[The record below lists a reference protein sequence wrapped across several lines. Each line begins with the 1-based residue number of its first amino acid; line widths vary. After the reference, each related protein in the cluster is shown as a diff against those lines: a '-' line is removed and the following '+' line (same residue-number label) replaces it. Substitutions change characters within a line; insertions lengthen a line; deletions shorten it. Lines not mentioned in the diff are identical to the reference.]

1 MRSSSHAAQL
11 GERLVALH
19 HALLHAVRVGP
30 LVHDVPGLVGHA
42 LRRLGRGVLAEQV
55 DDLQLERLDLRGR
68 VARRQLRQRVVGGLA
83 PERGGDQQ
91 PVSQRVRAAVAHP
104 PLAPAEN
111 IRRDPMSPDPDFA
124 RLASAADPPIEELAL
139 AMAAELRETDREAAR
154 ERLDELGE
162 QLASLASG
170 GSAEL
175 EAWACAELL
184 GGREGLSGDREEYDN
199 PDNSMLDL
207 VLERRR
213 GLPIALSV
221 VYVAAARRAGI
232 EQLAGVGL
240 PGHFVVAHFGA
251 SPPLVLD
258 PFSGGVR
265 VSVQGPARLMRPWTP
280 HETALRML
288 NNLVAAYTRRARLD

>member
-1 MRSSSHAAQL
+1 M
-11 GERLVALH
+11 
-19 HALLHAVRVGP
+19 P
-30 LVHDVPGLVGHA
+30 
-42 LRRLGRGVLAEQV
+42 
-55 DDLQLERLDLRGR
+55 
-68 VARRQLRQRVVGGLA
+68 
-83 PERGGDQQ
+83 
-91 PVSQRVRAAVAHP
+91 
-104 PLAPAEN
+104 
-111 IRRDPMSPDPDFA
+111 PDPDFA
-124 RLASAADPPIEELAL
+124 GLAGAPDPPIEELAL
-139 AMAAELRETDREAAR
+139 AMAAELREIDRAAAR
-154 ERLDELGE
+154 SRLDELGE

-175 EAWACAELL
+175 EAWACGELL
-184 GGREGLSGDREEYDN
+184 GGREGLAGDREEYDN

-265 VSVQGPARLMRPWTP
+265 VSVQAPSLVRPWTP

-288 NNLVAAYTRRARLD
+288 NNLVAAYTRRARLGDAIVAARLRLALPVPDAERARLEEELVALSARLN

>member
-1 MRSSSHAAQL
+1 M
-11 GERLVALH
+11 
-19 HALLHAVRVGP
+19 P
-30 LVHDVPGLVGHA
+30 
-42 LRRLGRGVLAEQV
+42 
-55 DDLQLERLDLRGR
+55 
-68 VARRQLRQRVVGGLA
+68 
-83 PERGGDQQ
+83 
-91 PVSQRVRAAVAHP
+91 
-104 PLAPAEN
+104 
-111 IRRDPMSPDPDFA
+111 PDPDFA
-124 RLASAADPPIEELAL
+124 RLAEAPDPPIEELAL
-139 AMAAELRETDREAAR
+139 AMAAELRETDRAAAR
-154 ERLDELGE
+154 ARLDALGE

-184 GGREGLSGDREEYDN
+184 GGREGLAGDRLEYDN

-232 EQLAGVGL
+232 DQLAGVGL

-265 VSVQGPARLMRPWTP
+265 VEVQAPPRLVRPWTA

-288 NNLVAAYTRRARLD
+288 NNLVAAYTRRARLGDAIVAARLRLALPLPDAERVRVEEELVSLSARLN

>member
-1 MRSSSHAAQL
+1 M
-11 GERLVALH
+11 
-19 HALLHAVRVGP
+19 P
-30 LVHDVPGLVGHA
+30 
-42 LRRLGRGVLAEQV
+42 
-55 DDLQLERLDLRGR
+55 
-68 VARRQLRQRVVGGLA
+68 
-83 PERGGDQQ
+83 
-91 PVSQRVRAAVAHP
+91 
-104 PLAPAEN
+104 
-111 IRRDPMSPDPDFA
+111 PDPDFA
-124 RLASAADPPIEELAL
+124 NLAGAPDPPIEELAL
-139 AMAAELRETDREAAR
+139 AMAAELRDTDRAAALD
-154 ERLDELGE
+154 RLDELGE
-162 QLASLASG
+162 QLAALAAG
-170 GSAEL
+170 GGAEI

-184 GGREGLSGDREEYDN
+184 GGQHGLAGDREEYDN

-265 VSVQGPARLMRPWTP
+265 VEVQAPARLVRPWTP

-288 NNLVAAYTRRARLD
+288 NNLVAAYTRRARLGDAITAARLRLALPLPDAERVRLEEELVSISARLN

>member
-1 MRSSSHAAQL
+1 
-11 GERLVALH
+11 
-19 HALLHAVRVGP
+19 
-30 LVHDVPGLVGHA
+30 
-42 LRRLGRGVLAEQV
+42 
-55 DDLQLERLDLRGR
+55 
-68 VARRQLRQRVVGGLA
+68 
-83 PERGGDQQ
+83 
-91 PVSQRVRAAVAHP
+91 
-104 PLAPAEN
+104 
-111 IRRDPMSPDPDFA
+111 MSPDPDFA
-124 RLASAADPPIEELAL
+124 RLAEAPDPPIEELAL
-139 AMAAELRETDREAAR
+139 AMAAELRETDRAAAR
-154 ERLDELGE
+154 ERLDALGE
-162 QLASLASG
+162 QLATLASG

-184 GGREGLSGDREEYDN
+184 GGREGLAGDREEYDN

-265 VSVQGPARLMRPWTP
+265 VEVQAPPRLVRPWSA

-288 NNLVAAYTRRARLD
+288 NNLVAAYTRRARLGDAIVAARLRLALPLPDAERVRVEEELVALSARLN

>member
-1 MRSSSHAAQL
+1 
-11 GERLVALH
+11 
-19 HALLHAVRVGP
+19 
-30 LVHDVPGLVGHA
+30 
-42 LRRLGRGVLAEQV
+42 
-55 DDLQLERLDLRGR
+55 
-68 VARRQLRQRVVGGLA
+68 
-83 PERGGDQQ
+83 
-91 PVSQRVRAAVAHP
+91 
-104 PLAPAEN
+104 
-111 IRRDPMSPDPDFA
+111 
-124 RLASAADPPIEELAL
+124 
-139 AMAAELRETDREAAR
+139 MAAELRDTDREAAR

-170 GSAEL
+170 GGAEV

-184 GGREGLSGDREEYDN
+184 GGRHGLAGDREEYDN

-265 VSVQGPARLMRPWTP
+265 VEVQAPARLVRPWSA

-288 NNLVAAYTRRARLD
+288 NNLVAAYTRRGRLDRAIVAARLRLALPLPDAERVRVEEELVALSARLN

>member
-1 MRSSSHAAQL
+1 M
-11 GERLVALH
+11 
-19 HALLHAVRVGP
+19 P
-30 LVHDVPGLVGHA
+30 
-42 LRRLGRGVLAEQV
+42 
-55 DDLQLERLDLRGR
+55 
-68 VARRQLRQRVVGGLA
+68 
-83 PERGGDQQ
+83 
-91 PVSQRVRAAVAHP
+91 
-104 PLAPAEN
+104 
-111 IRRDPMSPDPDFA
+111 PDPDFA
-124 RLASAADPPIEELAL
+124 RLAGASDPPIEELAL
-139 AMAAELRETDREAAR
+139 AMAAELRETDRAAAR
-154 ERLDELGE
+154 ERLDQLGE

-170 GSAEL
+170 GGAEV

-184 GGREGLSGDREEYDN
+184 GGRHGLAGDREEYDN

-265 VSVQGPARLMRPWTP
+265 VQVQAPARLVRPWSP

-288 NNLVAAYTRRARLD
+288 NNLVAAYTRRGRLDRAIVAARLRLALPLPDAERVRVEEELVALSARLN

>member
-1 MRSSSHAAQL
+1 M
-11 GERLVALH
+11 
-19 HALLHAVRVGP
+19 P
-30 LVHDVPGLVGHA
+30 
-42 LRRLGRGVLAEQV
+42 
-55 DDLQLERLDLRGR
+55 
-68 VARRQLRQRVVGGLA
+68 
-83 PERGGDQQ
+83 
-91 PVSQRVRAAVAHP
+91 
-104 PLAPAEN
+104 
-111 IRRDPMSPDPDFA
+111 PDPDFA
-124 RLASAADPPIEELAL
+124 RLAGAPDPPIEELAL
-139 AMAAELRETDREAAR
+139 AMAAELRDTDRAAAR
-154 ERLDELGE
+154 SRLDELGE

-170 GSAEL
+170 GGAEV

-184 GGREGLSGDREEYDN
+184 GGHHGLAGDREEYDN

-265 VSVQGPARLMRPWTP
+265 VEVQAPARIVRPWSP

-288 NNLVAAYTRRARLD
+288 NNLVAAYTRRARLGDAIVAARLRLALPVPDAERVRLEEELVALSARLN

>member
-1 MRSSSHAAQL
+1 M
-11 GERLVALH
+11 
-19 HALLHAVRVGP
+19 P
-30 LVHDVPGLVGHA
+30 
-42 LRRLGRGVLAEQV
+42 
-55 DDLQLERLDLRGR
+55 
-68 VARRQLRQRVVGGLA
+68 
-83 PERGGDQQ
+83 
-91 PVSQRVRAAVAHP
+91 
-104 PLAPAEN
+104 
-111 IRRDPMSPDPDFA
+111 PDPDFA
-124 RLASAADPPIEELAL
+124 RLASAPDPPIEELAM
-139 AMAAELRETDREAAR
+139 AMAAELRETDRDATR
-154 ERLDELGE
+154 ERLDELGG
-162 QLASLASG
+162 QLASLAAG
-170 GSAEL
+170 GGAEI

-184 GGREGLSGDREEYDN
+184 GGHHGLSGDREEYDN

-265 VSVQGPARLMRPWTP
+265 VEVQAPARLVRPWSP

-288 NNLVAAYTRRARLD
+288 NNLVAAYTRRARLDDAIVAARLRLALPVPDAERVRLEEELVALSARLN